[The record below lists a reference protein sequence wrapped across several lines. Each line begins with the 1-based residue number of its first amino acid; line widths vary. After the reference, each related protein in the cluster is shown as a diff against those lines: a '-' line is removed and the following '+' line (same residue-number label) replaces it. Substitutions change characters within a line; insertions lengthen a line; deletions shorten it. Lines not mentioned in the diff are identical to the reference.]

1 MSFIGIIAESKDF
14 KFIKSKIED
23 LLQEG
28 NSKFDIINI
37 NSKNIENIKNVRFET
52 VLVNS
57 SLDKFN
63 NQQENIKNIL
73 SNIKY
78 LIINSDIQSKR
89 SIFPEELKFEIITY
103 GLNQKATITASS
115 INEDDVIVCLQRN
128 IKNIKNKVIEVNEFD
143 IKLDENKSETIYN
156 VMAYFTILLM
166 YNRILV

>member
-78 LIINSDIQSKR
+78 LIINSDIQSER

-115 INEDDVIVCLQRN
+115 VNEDDVIVCLQRN

-143 IKLDENKSETIYN
+143 IKLDENKSKTIYN